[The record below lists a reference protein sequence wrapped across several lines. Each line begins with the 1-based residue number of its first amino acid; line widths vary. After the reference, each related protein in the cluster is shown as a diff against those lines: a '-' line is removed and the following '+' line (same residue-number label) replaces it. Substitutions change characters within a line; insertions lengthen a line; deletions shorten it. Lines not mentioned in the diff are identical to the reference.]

1 LARDDV
7 VAQDAGEP
15 PGSAAP
21 PPLVRSA
28 DRRLRRRLAA
38 IDLDGTLLRP
48 DGTLSERSRS
58 ALDRARAAGIRVVL
72 VTARGPRSVRVL
84 AADLGLDGSAICS
97 NGAIILDLG
106 SGEVVRTQ
114 PLATEVAARLVREL
128 RSRLPGILF
137 AAESEEIALE
147 PGFAAWEWEPPA
159 GTRYG
164 DGLELVAEPVA
175 KLIVRHD
182 THALEAVAEAA
193 RELAGADAAVTIP
206 GPWTVEISAAGVSKA
221 AALAELCAE
230 LGVSRDEVVAFGD
243 YPNDLPMLEWAGH
256 AVAVAN
262 AHPTVLAA
270 ADEVTASNADDGV
283 ALVLERLTGE

>member
-1 LARDDV
+1 M
-7 VAQDAGEP
+7 
-15 PGSAAP
+15 
-21 PPLVRSA
+21 VR
-28 DRRLRRRLAA
+28 RREGILRLAA

-48 DGTLSERSRS
+48 DGSLSERSRA
-58 ALDRARAAGIRVVL
+58 ALESVRAAGIRVVL

-97 NGAIILDLG
+97 NGAIILDLV

-147 PGFAAWEWEPPA
+147 PGFVAWEWEPPA
-159 GTRYG
+159 GTRYA
-164 DGLELVAEPVA
+164 DGLELVAEPIA

-193 RELAGADAAVTIP
+193 RELAGDDAAVTIP

-230 LGVSRDEVVAFGD
+230 LGVSPDEVVAFGD

-262 AHPTVLAA
+262 AHPNVLAA

-283 ALVLERLTGE
+283 AVVLERLAAE

>member
-1 LARDDV
+1 V
-7 VAQDAGEP
+7 VRRGE
-15 PGSAAP
+15 GI
-21 PPLVRSA
+21 L
-28 DRRLRRRLAA
+28 RLAA

-48 DGTLSERSRS
+48 DGSLSKRSRA
-58 ALDRARAAGIRVVL
+58 ALERARASGIRTVL

-97 NGAIILDLG
+97 NGAITLDLS

-114 PLATEVAARLVREL
+114 PLGTEIAARLVREL

-137 AAESEEIALE
+137 AAETEEIVLE
-147 PGFAAWEWEPPA
+147 PGFAAWEWEPPT
-159 GTRYG
+159 GTRYA

-182 THALEAVAEAA
+182 THALEAIAEAA
-193 RELAGADAAVTIP
+193 RELAGDDAAVTIP

-230 LGVSRDEVVAFGD
+230 LGVEAAEVVAFGD

-262 AHPTVLAA
+262 AHPDVLAA

-283 ALVLERLTGE
+283 ALVLERLT

>member
-1 LARDDV
+1 V
-7 VAQDAGEP
+7 V
-15 PGSAAP
+15 
-21 PPLVRSA
+21 
-28 DRRLRRRLAA
+28 RRREGIFRLAA

-48 DGTLSERSRS
+48 DGSLSDRSRA
-58 ALDRARAAGIRVVL
+58 ALRRVRTAGIRIVL

-84 AADLGLDGSAICS
+84 AAELDLDGGAICS
-97 NGAIILDLG
+97 NGAITLDLA
-106 SGEVVRTQ
+106 SGEVVRAQ
-114 PLATEVAARLVREL
+114 PLATEIAARLVREL

-137 AAESEEIALE
+137 AAESEEIMLE
-147 PGFAAWEWEPPA
+147 PGFAAWEWKPPP
-159 GTRYG
+159 GTRYA

-175 KLIVRHD
+175 KLIVRHE
-182 THALEAVAEAA
+182 THALEAIAAAA
-193 RELAGADAAVTIP
+193 RELAGEDAAVTIP

-230 LGVSRDEVVAFGD
+230 LGVRADEVVAFGD

-262 AHPTVLAA
+262 AHPDVLRV

-283 ALVLERLTGE
+283 ALVLERLAAE

>member
-1 LARDDV
+1 M
-7 VAQDAGEP
+7 
-15 PGSAAP
+15 
-21 PPLVRSA
+21 VR
-28 DRRLRRRLAA
+28 RREGILRLAA

-48 DGTLSERSRS
+48 DGSLSERSRA
-58 ALDRARAAGIRVVL
+58 ALESVRAAGIRVVL

-97 NGAIILDLG
+97 NGAIILDLV

-159 GTRYG
+159 GTHYA
-164 DGLELVAEPVA
+164 DGLELVAEPIA

-182 THALEAVAEAA
+182 MHALEAVAEAA
-193 RELAGADAAVTIP
+193 RELAGDDAAVTIP

-230 LGVSRDEVVAFGD
+230 LGVSPDEVVAFGD

-262 AHPTVLAA
+262 AHPNVLAA

-283 ALVLERLTGE
+283 AVVLERLAAE

>member
-1 LARDDV
+1 V
-7 VAQDAGEP
+7 V
-15 PGSAAP
+15 
-21 PPLVRSA
+21 
-28 DRRLRRRLAA
+28 RRREGILRLAA

-48 DGTLSERSRS
+48 DGTLSERSRA
-58 ALDRARAAGIRVVL
+58 ALGRARAAGIRVVL
-72 VTARGPRSVRVL
+72 VTARGPRSVRL
-84 AADLGLDGSAICS
+84 LGAELGLDGSAICS
-97 NGAIILDLG
+97 NGAITLDLVT
-106 SGEVVRTQ
+106 GEVVRTQ
-114 PLATEVAARLVREL
+114 PLGAEIAARLVREL
-128 RSRLPGILF
+128 RARLPGILF

-159 GTRYG
+159 GTRYA

-182 THALEAVAEAA
+182 THALEAIAEAA
-193 RELAGADAAVTIP
+193 RELAGDDAAVTIP

-230 LGVSRDEVVAFGD
+230 LGVAPEEVVAFGD

-262 AHPTVLAA
+262 AHPDVLRV

-283 ALVLERLTGE
+283 ALVLERLAAE

>member
-1 LARDDV
+1 V
-7 VAQDAGEP
+7 V
-15 PGSAAP
+15 
-21 PPLVRSA
+21 
-28 DRRLRRRLAA
+28 RRREGIFRLAA

-48 DGTLSERSRS
+48 DGSLSDRSRA
-58 ALDRARAAGIRVVL
+58 ALTRARATGIRIVL

-84 AADLGLDGSAICS
+84 AAELGLDGAAICS
-97 NGAIILDLG
+97 NGAITLDLA

-114 PLATEVAARLVREL
+114 PLGAEIAARLVREL

-137 AAESEEIALE
+137 AAESEEIMLE
-147 PGFAAWEWEPPA
+147 PGFAAWEWEPPP
-159 GTRYG
+159 GTRYA

-182 THALEAVAEAA
+182 AHALEAIAEAA
-193 RELAGADAAVTIP
+193 RELAGEDAAVTIP

-230 LGVSRDEVVAFGD
+230 LGIAADEVVAFGD
-243 YPNDLPMLEWAGH
+243 YPNDLPVLEWAGH

-262 AHPTVLAA
+262 AHPDVLAA
-270 ADEVTASNADDGV
+270 ADEITASNADDGV
-283 ALVLERLTGE
+283 ALVLERLTAE

>member
-1 LARDDV
+1 V
-7 VAQDAGEP
+7 VRRGE
-15 PGSAAP
+15 GI
-21 PPLVRSA
+21 L
-28 DRRLRRRLAA
+28 RLAA

-48 DGTLSERSRS
+48 DGSLSKRSRA
-58 ALDRARAAGIRVVL
+58 ALERAREAGIHTVL

-97 NGAIILDLG
+97 NGAITLDLA

-114 PLATEVAARLVREL
+114 PLGTEIAARLVREL

-137 AAESEEIALE
+137 AAETEEIVLE
-147 PGFAAWEWEPPA
+147 PGFAAWEWEPPT
-159 GTRYG
+159 GTRYA

-182 THALEAVAEAA
+182 TLALEAIAEAA
-193 RELAGADAAVTIP
+193 RELAGDDAAVTIP

-221 AALAELCAE
+221 AALVELCAE
-230 LGVSRDEVVAFGD
+230 LGVEAAEVVAFGD

-262 AHPTVLAA
+262 AHPDVLAA

-283 ALVLERLTGE
+283 ALVLERLT

>member
-1 LARDDV
+1 V
-7 VAQDAGEP
+7 VRRGE
-15 PGSAAP
+15 GIF
-21 PPLVRSA
+21 
-28 DRRLRRRLAA
+28 RLAA

-48 DGTLSERSRS
+48 DGSLSERSRA
-58 ALDRARAAGIRVVL
+58 ALRRVRTAGIRVVL

-84 AADLGLDGSAICS
+84 AAELDLDGGAICS
-97 NGAIILDLG
+97 NGAITLDLG
-106 SGEVVRTQ
+106 SGEIVRTQ
-114 PLATEVAARLVREL
+114 PLATEIAARLVREL

-147 PGFAAWEWEPPA
+147 PGFAAWEWKPPP
-159 GTRYG
+159 GTRYA

-175 KLIVRHD
+175 KLIVRHE
-182 THALEAVAEAA
+182 THTLEAIAAAA
-193 RELAGADAAVTIP
+193 RELAGEDAAVAIP

-230 LGVSRDEVVAFGD
+230 LRVRANEVVAFGD
-243 YPNDLPMLEWAGH
+243 YPNDLPMLEWAGR

-262 AHPTVLAA
+262 AHPDVLRV

-283 ALVLERLTGE
+283 GLVLERLAAE